1 MADTYATKTLRELM
15 RVVFLR
21 TGRILLIT
29 LLAAGVTYFVCIK
42 AEPIYRSTVTL
53 IFKQPSDKSPVFREQ
68 PDRPLEIFVKA
79 QQQIVMSDLVLARAK
94 VIAEDEKLREPW
106 IRLRNA
112 YDALRYHRALP
123 SDPYDP
129 KTARELVEVQHQI
142 EEFLTKRG
150 PNTVA
155 DRVQD
160 LLDKHQK
167 SLSDFRDDVKLKTP
181 GGEQV
186 AMTES
191 FQIQVDRP
199 APGNRDKTCLNAMY
213 AADVLSDMYMVRF
226 RELQSRLAGAADE
239 FMKRVVEEHVK
250 VINNAQARLSE
261 FIDKEL
267 DSPGDIAI
275 LEQLLKSGTEQ
286 GFQIIATRA
295 RENTLTLKDNL
306 ARSKSM
312 RDLLRGMLPAKAM
325 EGDGAAQLTDEEVS
339 QAIAVIPP
347 EVTENNIIVNR
358 LSGRMLQVQAK
369 LTNLQSTFAK
379 EYGSVQETE
388 AELNQ
393 TKRQLLQELVAN
405 AKALDISIKSYEDRL
420 TDNASEV
427 KTIETRLDK
436 INRRLTEYQRLK
448 NDVEV
453 TQKQHQDIQKEQV
466 DAFVAAEQARVAI
479 TIEKMDK
486 ASQPNPDRPAQPLT
500 LVYTAIAGGV
510 GLILAIA
517 LAFLGDHFDHTF
529 RTIEDAERYTGLPV
543 VGSVTKQGRTILT
556 SA

>member
-1 MADTYATKTLRELM
+1 MADAYGTRTLRELM

-21 TGRILLIT
+21 SGRILLIT
-29 LLAAGVTYFVCIK
+29 LLAAGVTYWVCIN
-42 AEPIYRSTVTL
+42 AVPIYRSTVTL

-79 QQQIVMSDLVLARAK
+79 QQQIVMSDLVLARTK
-94 VIAEDEKLREPW
+94 VISEDET
-106 IRLRNA
+106 LRNQWI
-112 YDALRYHRALP
+112 ALRKSYDDLRFKRALP

-129 KTARELVEVQHQI
+129 KTAKDLIAVQHQI
-142 EEFLTKRG
+142 EEFLTKAG
-150 PNTVA
+150 PGNVA
-155 DRVQD
+155 EKVQT
-160 LLDKHQK
+160 LLDKKQK
-167 SLSDFRDDVKLKTP
+167 ELSDFRDDVKLKTP

-199 APGNRDKTCLNAMY
+199 APDNREKSCMNAMY

-239 FMKRVVEEHVK
+239 FMKRVVDEHVK
-250 VINNAQARLSE
+250 VINNAQSRLSE

-267 DSPGDIAI
+267 DSPGDVAI
-275 LEQLLKSGTEQ
+275 LEQLLKSGTEH
-286 GFQIIATRA
+286 GYQIIATRA

-306 ARSKSM
+306 AKAKSM
-312 RDLLRGMLPAKAM
+312 RELLRGMLPAKAL
-325 EGDGAAQLTDEEVS
+325 EGDGVAQLTDAEVA
-339 QAIAVIPP
+339 QAVAIIPP

-358 LSGRMLQVQAK
+358 LSNRMLQVQAK
-369 LTNLQSTFAK
+369 LTNLQSTFTK

-388 AELNQ
+388 DELSS
-393 TKRQLLQELVAN
+393 TKRQLLSELVAN

-420 TDNASEV
+420 ADNANEV
-427 KTIETRLDK
+427 KSIEARLDK

-453 TQKQHQDIQKEQV
+453 AQKQHQEIQKEQV

-500 LVYTAIAGGV
+500 LIYTGIAGGV

-543 VGSVTKQGRTILT
+543 VGSVSKQGRTILT
-556 SA
+556 GA

>member
-1 MADTYATKTLRELM
+1 M

-29 LLAAGVTYFVCIK
+29 LLAAGVTYWLCIT
-42 AEPIYRSTVTL
+42 AVPIYRSTVTL

-79 QQQIVMSDLVLARAK
+79 QQQIVMSDLVLARTK
-94 VIAEDEKLREPW
+94 VIAADPKLRDQW
-106 IRLRNA
+106 L
-112 YDALRYHRALP
+112 ALRKTYDELRYRRALP

-129 KTARELVEVQHQI
+129 TTAKELVAVQHQI
-142 EEFLTKRG
+142 EEFLNKPG
-150 PNTVA
+150 ADGVA
-155 DRVQD
+155 DRVKK
-160 LLDKHQK
+160 LLDTRQK
-167 SLSDFRDDVKLKTP
+167 ELSDFRDDVKLKTP

-191 FQIQVDRP
+191 FQIQVDQK
-199 APGNRDKTCLNAMY
+199 APGDRDKTCLNAMY

-250 VINNAQARLSE
+250 VINNAQARLSQ
-261 FIDKEL
+261 FIDNEL
-267 DSPGDIAI
+267 DSPGDVAI
-275 LEQLLKSGTEQ
+275 LEQLLKSGTEH
-286 GFQIIATRA
+286 GYQIIATRA
-295 RENTLTLKDNL
+295 RENTLMLKDNL

-312 RDLLRGMLPAKAM
+312 RELLRGMLPAKAM
-325 EGDGAAQLTDEEVS
+325 EEGGAALLSDDEVAEAV
-339 QAIAVIPP
+339 AVIPP

-358 LSGRMLQVQAK
+358 LSGRLLQVQAK
-369 LTNLQSTFAK
+369 LTNLQSSFTK
-379 EYGSVQETE
+379 EYGSVQETQE
-388 AELNQ
+388 ELTR

-420 TDNASEV
+420 VENASEV
-427 KTIETRLDK
+427 KSIEARLDK

-453 TQKQHQDIQKEQV
+453 AQKQHQDIQKEQV
-466 DAFVAAEQARVAI
+466 DAFVAAEQARVAV

-500 LVYTAIAGGV
+500 WIYTGIAAGV
-510 GLILAIA
+510 GLILAVA

-543 VGSVTKQGRTILT
+543 VGSVSKQGRTILT
-556 SA
+556 GA